1 MSSSFLASSATLP
14 IYLPDSKAVPDFY
27 RTQYGDGDDDDDDD
41 DDDND
46 DDGDDV
52 DGDNND
58 DVDDD
63 DNDDYDLAT
72 CAAIHNG
79 LAPSLLWVSSGRPG
93 CSSK

>member
-1 MSSSFLASSATLP
+1 MIFTLAPAL
-14 IYLPDSKAVPDFY
+14 SKR
-27 RTQYGDGDDDDDDD
+27 RTQSSWPIWVI

>member
-1 MSSSFLASSATLP
+1 MKGPHRLLNWQIQVTRVSWVGQST
-14 IYLPDSKAVPDFY
+14 I
-27 RTQYGDGDDDDDDD
+27 

-52 DGDNND
+52 DGESND

>member
-1 MSSSFLASSATLP
+1 MIFTLAPAL
-14 IYLPDSKAVPDFY
+14 SKR
-27 RTQYGDGDDDDDDD
+27 RTQSSWPIWVI

-46 DDGDDV
+46 GEGDDV

-63 DNDDYDLAT
+63 DNDDYDIAT